1 VGFPQ
6 SFIDDLRMHGDIL
19 QVVQEYVS
27 LRKSGATYKGLCPF
41 HSEKSPS
48 FHVNRDKGFF
58 HCFGCG
64 VGGDVFKFLE
74 LQEKL
79 GFVDV
84 VKHLA
89 SKFGMPLPEQVD
101 GRDAHADAAER
112 EALLKVHERAAEYF
126 QAQLASPAG
135 RKAQRML
142 HDRGITAETIKRL
155 GIGYAPPASQGL
167 KAALMKEGLPLPL
180 LIRSGLAIER
190 DNGETVDRF
199 RGRLMIPIARDAG
212 SVVAFGGR
220 AMDRDQQPKYLNSP
234 ETSIYTKSRTLYGL
248 NLTKGDIR
256 RLGYAVLVEGYFDFA
271 QLVQAG
277 IAPVVASCGT
287 ALTPAQAQLLRRFT
301 SKVILSFDPDAAG
314 QGAAARSCELLV
326 AEGFEV
332 NVAVLPGGEDPDSV
346 VQKRGRDAYVELL
359 KSSRPY
365 LEYLLDRAAAS
376 HDLTNDEG
384 RRQFLAAML
393 AVAARIPDAAA
404 RDQFGDRLAHKARIT
419 EEVVRAEVR
428 KAAVQKRSALTAR
441 DIPTFGEVKRAEKG
455 LIWALIHEP
464 EQGLAALNILQDN
477 DLEGLSTRHVLEEA
491 RAFADHGAV
500 VWPSALFERLNPVE
514 THLVTG
520 IASERLPPGPPLS
533 CARELQQLRVE
544 REISALQ
551 RQMDRLQELGT
562 SLHDSEIMD
571 LWRRKEELRIQ
582 REQLSQRVH
591 S

>member
-6 SFIDDLRMHGDIL
+6 SFIDDLRMQADIL

-79 GFVDV
+79 GFVDA

-89 SKFGMPLPEQVD
+89 SKFGMPVPEQVG

-112 EALLKVHERAAEYF
+112 EAMLKAHERALEYF
-126 QAQLASPAG
+126 QAQLAAPAG

-142 HDRGITAETIKRL
+142 QERGITADTIKKL
-155 GIGYAPPASQGL
+155 GIGYAPPAYEGL
-167 KAALMKEGLPLPL
+167 KTALLKEGLPLPL
-180 LIRSGLAIER
+180 LVRSGLAVER
-190 DNGETVDRF
+190 DNGQTVDRF

-212 SVVAFGGR
+212 SIVAFGGR
-220 AMDRDQQPKYLNSP
+220 AMEKDQQPKYLNSP
-234 ETSIYTKSRTLYGL
+234 ETTIYTKGKTLYGL
-248 NLTKGDIR
+248 NLTKADIR

-271 QLVQAG
+271 QLIQAG
-277 IAPVVASCGT
+277 ITPVVASSGT

-332 NVAVLPGGEDPDSV
+332 NVAVLPAGEDPDSV
-346 VQKRGRDAYVELL
+346 VQKRGRDAYLDLL
-359 KSSRPY
+359 KNSRPY
-365 LEYLLDRAAAS
+365 LEYLLDRAAAA
-376 HDLTNDEG
+376 HDLNNDEG
-384 RRQFLAAML
+384 RRQFLTAML
-393 AVAARIPDAAA
+393 AVAARIPDPAA

-428 KAAVQKRSALTAR
+428 KAAVQRRPELTAR
-441 DIPTFGEVKRAEKG
+441 EMPNFGQLKQAEKG

-464 EQGLAALNILQDN
+464 EEGMAALKLLQDN
-477 DLEGLSTRHVLEEA
+477 DLEGLPTRHILEEA
-491 RAFADHGAV
+491 RNLADKPPAML
-500 VWPSALFERLNPVE
+500 PSALLERLTSIE
-514 THLVTG
+514 AQLVTG
-520 IASERLPPGPPLS
+520 IAAEPSAPWSALS
-533 CARELQQLRVE
+533 CARELQQLRVH
-544 REISALQ
+544 RDFSA
-551 RQMDRLQELGT
+551 
-562 SLHDSEIMD
+562 
-571 LWRRKEELRIQ
+571 IQ
-582 REQLSQRVH
+582 REIARVQESGATPDTHLLEKKLNLARELELLSRTVH
-591 S
+591 

>member
-1 VGFPQ
+1 MGFPQ
-6 SFIDDLRMHGDIL
+6 TFIDELRMQADIL

-79 GFVDV
+79 GFVDA

-89 SKFGMPLPEQVD
+89 SKFGMQVPEQV
-101 GRDAHADAAER
+101 GSRESHADAAER
-112 EALLKVHERAAEYF
+112 EALLKAHERAAAYF
-126 QAQLASPAG
+126 QAQLPTPAG
-135 RKAQRML
+135 KKAQRML
-142 HDRGITAETIKRL
+142 HERGITPDTIKKL
-155 GIGYAPPASQGL
+155 GIGYAPAAPEGL
-167 KAALMKEGLPLPL
+167 KAALVKEGLPLPL
-180 LIRSGLAIER
+180 LVRSGLALER
-190 DNGETVDRF
+190 DNGQTVDRF
-199 RGRLMIPIARDAG
+199 RGRLIIPIARDSG
-212 SVVAFGGR
+212 SIVAFGGR
-220 AMDRDQQPKYLNSP
+220 AMEKDQQPKYLNSP
-234 ETSIYTKSRTLYGL
+234 ETAIYIKSRTLYGL
-248 NLTKGDIR
+248 NLTKGEIR
-256 RLGYAVLVEGYFDFA
+256 RLGYAVLVEGSFDFA

-277 IAPVVASCGT
+277 ITPVVASCGT
-287 ALTPAQAQLLRRFT
+287 ALTAAQAQLLRRFT

-332 NVAVLPGGEDPDSV
+332 NVAVLPAGEDPDSV
-346 VQKRGRDAYVELL
+346 VQKRGRDAYLELL
-359 KSSRPY
+359 KRSRPY
-365 LEYLLDRAAAS
+365 LEYLLDRAAAA

-384 RRQFLAAML
+384 RRQFLASML
-393 AVAARIPDAAA
+393 AVAARIPDPAA

-428 KAAVQKRSALTAR
+428 KAAVQKRTGLTAR

-455 LIWALIHEP
+455 LVWALVHEP
-464 EQGLAALNILQDN
+464 EQGMAALNVLQDN
-477 DLEGLSTRHVLEEA
+477 DLEGLSTRHILEEA
-491 RAFADHGAV
+491 RALADRAPAV
-500 VWPSALFERLNPVE
+500 LPSALFERLNPVE
-514 THLVTG
+514 AHLVTG
-520 IASERLPPGPPLS
+520 IASERQPPGPPLS

-544 REISALQ
+544 RDIAAVQ
-551 RQMDRLQELGT
+551 REMDRLQELGT
-562 SLHDSEIMD
+562 HLHDSEITE
-571 LWRRKEELRIQ
+571 LWRRKAQLMAKKEE
-582 REQLSQRVH
+582 LSQRVH

>member
-1 VGFPQ
+1 
-6 SFIDDLRMHGDIL
+6 MHGDIL

-112 EALLKVHERAAEYF
+112 EAMLKVHERAAEYF
-126 QAQLASPAG
+126 QAQLSAPAG

-142 HDRGITAETIKRL
+142 HDRGLTAETIKRL
-155 GIGYAPPASQGL
+155 GIGYAPPAYEGL
-167 KAALMKEGLPLPL
+167 KSALLKEGLPLPL
-180 LIRSGLAIER
+180 LIRSGLAVER
-190 DNGETVDRF
+190 DNGQTVDRF

-212 SVVAFGGR
+212 SIVAFGGR
-220 AMDRDQQPKYLNSP
+220 AMEKDQQPKYLNSP
-234 ETSIYTKSRTLYGL
+234 ETTIYTKGKTLYGL
-248 NLTKGDIR
+248 HLTKGDIR

-277 IAPVVASCGT
+277 ITPIVASSGT
-287 ALTPAQAQLLRRFT
+287 ALTLAQAQLLRRFT

-314 QGAAARSCELLV
+314 QGAAVRSCELLV

-332 NVAVLPGGEDPDSV
+332 NVAVLPAGEDPDSV
-346 VQKRGRDAYVELL
+346 VQKRGKDAYLDLL
-359 KSSRPY
+359 KNSRPY
-365 LEYLLDRAAAS
+365 LEYLLDRAAAV
-376 HDLTNDEG
+376 HDLNTDEG
-384 RRQFLAAML
+384 RRQFLTAML
-393 AVAARIPDAAA
+393 AVAARIPDPAA

-428 KAAVQKRSALTAR
+428 KAAVQKRPELTPR
-441 DIPTFGEVKRAEKG
+441 DMPTLGEVKRAEKG
-455 LIWALIHEP
+455 LIWALVHEP
-464 EQGLAALNILQDN
+464 EQGLAALKILQDN
-477 DLEGLSTRHVLEEA
+477 DLDGLPTRHILEAA
-491 RAFADHGAV
+491 RNFAEKPPAML
-500 VWPSALFERLNPVE
+500 PSALLERLTSIE
-514 THLVTG
+514 AQLVTG
-520 IASERLPPGPPLS
+520 IAAEP
-533 CARELQQLRVE
+533 
-544 REISALQ
+544 SAP
-551 RQMDRLQELGT
+551 
-562 SLHDSEIMD
+562 
-571 LWRRKEELRIQ
+571 
-582 REQLSQRVH
+582 
-591 S
+591 